1 MRRRPRAYHGGVRPD
16 YPIRTARLELRPFA
30 DADLADL
37 HAYCSLPEVA
47 RYLYWEPL
55 SLAESRERL
64 RQLKTMGELS
74 GEGSSLVLA
83 AALPEAGAVI
93 GQVSLVWRSRWH
105 RQGELGFVFHPGFQ
119 GRGYAS
125 EAAWAMLELGFSR
138 LELHRIY
145 ARCDARNRPS
155 WRLMERL
162 GMRRE
167 AHFVHRERFKGEW
180 AEAFV
185 YALLEDEWRTGR
197 GLVTHRARRR

>member
-1 MRRRPRAYHGGVRPD
+1 MPRRLGAYHGGVRPH

-30 DADLADL
+30 DADLSDL

-55 SLAESRERL
+55 SLPESRERL
-64 RQLKTMGELS
+64 RQLKTMDELS

-83 AALPEAGAVI
+83 AALPGGGVI
-93 GQVSLVWRSRWH
+93 GQASLVWRSRWH

-119 GRGYAS
+119 GRGYAG
-125 EAAWAMLELGFSR
+125 EAARAMLELGFSQ
-138 LELHRIY
+138 LELHRVY
-145 ARCDARNRPS
+145 ARCDVRNRPS
-155 WRLMERL
+155 WRLMQRL

-180 AEAFV
+180 AEEFV
-185 YALLEDEWRTGR
+185 YALLEDEWRQGR
-197 GLVTHRARRR
+197 AANRARTP